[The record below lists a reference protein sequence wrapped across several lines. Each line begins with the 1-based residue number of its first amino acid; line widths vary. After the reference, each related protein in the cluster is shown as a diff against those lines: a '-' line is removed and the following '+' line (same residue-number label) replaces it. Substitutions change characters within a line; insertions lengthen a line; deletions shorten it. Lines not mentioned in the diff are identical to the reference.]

1 MKFLIALLALFSSSF
16 VFGQKKGFTVHPV
29 SLPPELSWYDN
40 QFSGLCIHEGK
51 LFLMSESRLEDKA
64 EPKLYAISTSDLDH
78 KLKDTSFVLPYKK
91 YHIYNL
97 EGLREKMKAVGDD
110 YEGLEAIVIDGKDVY
125 LSVETATPSNNCY
138 LLKGNLTDTSVVMHP
153 DFLMTMAKPVNADGS
168 HIYNAGFEA
177 VAFQDKIFH
186 PFFEYNYFPAG
197 NYVRKI
203 NPASFTA
210 DGKYEADEIEKLP
223 FRITDITRTK
233 NDRFTAI
240 NYFYKG
246 EGDDTVYRTP
256 ANDKNSR
263 LILDSTGYHNYCR
276 LIEVNYN
283 QNNHHPNFTWK
294 TIWEFP
300 KEYSSYNWEG
310 IASYKKG
317 YFIMNDKYTPQRPY
331 ASTLLYLKRK

>member
-1 MKFLIALLALFSSSF
+1 
-16 VFGQKKGFTVHPV
+16 VHPV

-40 QFSGLCIHEGK
+40 QFSGLYIHEGK

-78 KLKDTSFVLPYKK
+78 KLKDTSFTLPYKK

-97 EGLREKMKAVGDD
+97 EGLREKMRTAGDD

-125 LSVETATPSNNCY
+125 LSVETATQSNNCY
-138 LLKGNLTDTSVVMHP
+138 LLKGNLTDTSVVMYP
-153 DFLMTMAKPVNADGS
+153 DFLMAMAKPVNADGS

-177 VAFQDKIFH
+177 VAFQDKIFNA
-186 PFFEYNYFPAG
+186 FFEYNYFPAG
-197 NYVRKI
+197 NYVKYI
-203 NPASFTA
+203 NQWSFDNA
-210 DGKYEADEIEKLP
+210 GKYHPVEMEKLP
-223 FRITDITRTK
+223 FRITDITRVK
-233 NDRFTAI
+233 YDRYTAI

-246 EGDDTVYRTP
+246 EGDDSVYRMP
-256 ANDKNSR
+256 LNDKNSR